1 VDLQSAGLTRLT
13 ALEKLQPQSGW
24 YDPALLAAMRAC
36 NEGGHVGLVDASHQ
50 SLSVRLLDLTPG
62 MILRSNVE
70 TRDDTLILP
79 VGNHLNEM
87 TLEKL
92 RNFERVVGIKE
103 PILVENMDPP
113 RDPD

>member
-1 VDLQSAGLTRLT
+1 
-13 ALEKLQPQSGW
+13 
-24 YDPALLAAMRAC
+24 
-36 NEGGHVGLVDASHQ
+36 
-50 SLSVRLLDLTPG
+50 

-70 TRDDTLILP
+70 TREGTLILP
-79 VGNHLNEM
+79 VGHHLNEM

-113 RDPD
+113 RDPGLTP